1 MIIEL
6 IGIIA
11 TLFILTS
18 MLFKTN
24 TTKGAII
31 MRSINLVGSAIFVVY
46 GSLLPAISTAILN
59 AGLVIINSIHLIRL
73 IIAIKKEKENSS
85 KTTEEKIEEDNQN

>member
-6 IGIIA
+6 VGIVA

-59 AGLVIINSIHLIRL
+59 AGLVIINTIHLIRL
-73 IIAIKKEKENSS
+73 IMTINKENQS
-85 KTTEEKIEEDNQN
+85 KTTEESKENN

>member
-1 MIIEL
+1 MIVEL

-59 AGLVIINSIHLIRL
+59 AGLVIINTVHLIRL
-73 IIAIKKEKENSS
+73 IMTIKKENQS
-85 KTTEEKIEEDNQN
+85 KTTEESKENN

>member
-6 IGIIA
+6 VGIVA

-46 GSLLPAISTAILN
+46 GALLPAISTAILN
-59 AGLVIINSIHLIRL
+59 AGLVLINGFHLIRL
-73 IIAIKKEKENSS
+73 LKIKKQEINNLNEKNIES
-85 KTTEEKIEEDNQN
+85 KKLSE

>member
-6 IGIIA
+6 IGIVA

-59 AGLVIINSIHLIRL
+59 AGLVIINTFHLIRL
-73 IIAIKKEKENSS
+73 IITIKKEKENSS

>member
-6 IGIIA
+6 IGIVA

-73 IIAIKKEKENSS
+73 IITIKKEKESSS

>member
-6 IGIIA
+6 VGIVA

-59 AGLVIINSIHLIRL
+59 AGLVIINTIHLIRL
-73 IIAIKKEKENSS
+73 IMTIKKENQS
-85 KTTEEKIEEDNQN
+85 KTTEESKENN

>member
-1 MIIEL
+1 MIEL

-59 AGLVIINSIHLIRL
+59 AGLVIITVFI
-73 IIAIKKEKENSS
+73 
-85 KTTEEKIEEDNQN
+85 

>member
-59 AGLVIINSIHLIRL
+59 AGLVIINTFHLIRL
-73 IIAIKKEKENSS
+73 IITIKKEKENSS